1 MAMETRAAGGAG
13 YVEAASVG
21 PAAAKVPLVCRA
33 LQETGRSSMKPWQ
46 LCLGA
51 VRTKLPCVFR
61 ACLGCLAP
69 EICSC
74 FCSDKAYQM
83 YLLDA
88 F

>member
-1 MAMETRAAGGAG
+1 METRAAGGAG
-13 YVEAASVG
+13 YVEAASVS
-21 PAAAKVPLVCRA
+21 PAAAKVPLVCWA

-51 VRTKLPCVFR
+51 VRAKLPCVFR
-61 ACLGCLAP
+61 ACLECLAP

>member
-1 MAMETRAAGGAG
+1 METRAAGSTGCVG
-13 YVEAASVG
+13 AASIG
-21 PAAAKVPLVCRA
+21 PVAPKVPLVCWA

-46 LCLGA
+46 LCLGT

-61 ACLGCLAP
+61 ACLECLAP
-69 EICSC
+69 EMHSC
-74 FCSDKAYQM
+74 FCADKAYQM

>member
-1 MAMETRAAGGAG
+1 METRAAGGTG
-13 YVEAASVG
+13 CVG
-21 PAAAKVPLVCRA
+21 AVSIGPVAPKVPLVCWA

-46 LCLGA
+46 LCLGT

-61 ACLGCLAP
+61 ACLECLAP
-69 EICSC
+69 EMRSC
-74 FCSDKAYQM
+74 FCADKAYQM